1 MHEFTH
7 GLLNEIKLKSLETSE
22 EIAGVIFKFKEL
34 NFFQMDNLSYSKEGE
49 FEIDPKVVLLKD
61 KIHCIFHSHP
71 VSDAAPSVKDKN
83 IFKNHKI
90 PLLIYSCIY
99 DNFVFFNGEK
109 CKPIKV

>member
-1 MHEFTH
+1 MYEFTN

-34 NFFQMDNLSYSKEGE
+34 NFFQMDNMSSSKEKE
-49 FEIDPKVVLLKD
+49 FEIDPKVILLKD

-71 VSDAAPSVKDKN
+71 LSDAAPSRRDIS

-99 DNFVFFNGEK
+99 DNFVFFNGEE